1 MRDNRRRKKNDEE
14 ASAPPW
20 MITYSDMVT
29 LVLAFFVLLYSFSAI
44 DVERFQEVM
53 SALQI
58 TFTGR
63 TGILESS
70 QAVGAE
76 TGERIDIA
84 NLPGEAAIQASLGER
99 EESWLQM
106 MQQMQETYEKVQAF
120 LREAELEDEVELRWE
135 ERGIVME
142 LPERI
147 LFDSGEAVLKEEFL
161 PTLELLADLLR
172 LLPNQVIIEGHTDNV
187 PIHTF
192 LYPTNW
198 ELSVARAVA
207 VCRYFVEEQGL
218 HPKRFLPAGYGEYH
232 PIDSNET
239 EEGRARNRRVTVVI
253 SLREVEL
260 EE

>member
-58 TFTGR
+58 TFMGR